1 MKQLEVSGGDPGV
14 VVVVGRVV
22 VGVVGRVVVG
32 GMGVVGRGD
41 VGGGGV
47 ITVRLS
53 HVTYS
58 GKLHQL
64 FTCNN

>member
-1 MKQLEVSGGDPGV
+1 VVSGGSPGV
-14 VVVVGRVV
+14 VVVNGVVV
-22 VGVVGRVVVG
+22 VGKVVGSVV
-32 GMGVVGRGD
+32 GVVGRGD

-64 FTCNN
+64 LFYNQ